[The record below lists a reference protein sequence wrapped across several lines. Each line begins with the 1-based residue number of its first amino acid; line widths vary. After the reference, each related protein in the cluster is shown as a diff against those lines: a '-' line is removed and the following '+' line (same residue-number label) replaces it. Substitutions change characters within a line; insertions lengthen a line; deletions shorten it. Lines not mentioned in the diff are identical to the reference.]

1 MPVRLL
7 LIEDNPGD
15 AVIFREKLDASPL
28 DAAVVHAVRLKDAL
42 DHLGDGGFDLVL
54 VDLSLPD
61 TDGLETVDR
70 VREAAPHL
78 PLIVLTGLDD
88 AVTAAEAKKRGAVDY
103 LVKWYVDSDSLARYI
118 RYAIEQHRL
127 MGGGWP
133 APAQAAPAE
142 APAETPAPV
151 AAEPRG
157 DGARGTPAAPARA
170 AEAPAAAAV
179 VVEEDRL
186 VPALEAAL
194 AVTARTAALAEHLAG
209 SLRAA
214 LDLVQGAEATHRE
227 PFDVLVVVQQAVDR
241 AHARA
246 LHNGIPVRLQSARR
260 RVVAAVDRR
269 VLGEALE
276 RLLALAL
283 DTGGAAGVALDV
295 AAQRGRSEITATWEL
310 RRGAALPE
318 PDDPLLALD
327 LALCHDLATRAGGG
341 FSLRVDGREATAVLA
356 LDAAADA

>member
-1 MPVRLL
+1 
-7 LIEDNPGD
+7 
-15 AVIFREKLDASPL
+15 
-28 DAAVVHAVRLKDAL
+28 
-42 DHLGDGGFDLVL
+42 
-54 VDLSLPD
+54 
-61 TDGLETVDR
+61 
-70 VREAAPHL
+70 
-78 PLIVLTGLDD
+78 
-88 AVTAAEAKKRGAVDY
+88 
-103 LVKWYVDSDSLARYI
+103 
-118 RYAIEQHRL
+118 
-127 MGGGWP
+127 
-133 APAQAAPAE
+133 
-142 APAETPAPV
+142 
-151 AAEPRG
+151 
-157 DGARGTPAAPARA
+157 
-170 AEAPAAAAV
+170 
-179 VVEEDRL
+179 
-186 VPALEAAL
+186 
-194 AVTARTAALAEHLAG
+194 
-209 SLRAA
+209 
-214 LDLVQGAEATHRE
+214 
-227 PFDVLVVVQQAVDR
+227 VDR

>member
-1 MPVRLL
+1 GRKPEGGDQGAGVRSHTPRPPPPTPEAVPVRLL

-127 MGGGWP
+127 MGGGMARSGPGRARRGACRDARAGRRRAAGRRGAGHARRARPRRRSAGRGGGRGRGGP
-133 APAQAAPAE
+133 ARPRARGRPRRHRADGGAGRAPRRQ
-142 APAETPAPV
+142 PPRRPR
-151 AAEPRG
+151 PRPGRRG
-157 DGARGTPAAPARA
+157 DAPRA
-170 AEAPAAAAV
+170 
-179 VVEEDRL
+179 
-186 VPALEAAL
+186 
-194 AVTARTAALAEHLAG
+194 
-209 SLRAA
+209 
-214 LDLVQGAEATHRE
+214 
-227 PFDVLVVVQQAVDR
+227 
-241 AHARA
+241 
-246 LHNGIPVRLQSARR
+246 VRRARR
-260 RVVAAVDRR
+260 R
-269 VLGEALE
+269 
-276 RLLALAL
+276 
-283 DTGGAAGVALDV
+283 AAGRGPRPRPRPP
-295 AAQRGRSEITATWEL
+295 QRHPRPP
-310 RRGAALPE
+310 PE
-318 PDDPLLALD
+318 RPA
-327 LALCHDLATRAGGG
+327 
-341 FSLRVDGREATAVLA
+341 
-356 LDAAADA
+356 